1 MNVPEPLETNYGA
14 LADIVGLDEVDA
26 YVHVG
31 EGTDDVM
38 RYLTRVDGE
47 DKYYAFAHTG
57 ETTAVFVRQRYL
69 NEAHETFPGD
79 EIVEIAPEQSVVEA
93 VGRFLGE
100 NPTVRVPETV
110 PVGIVRD
117 LKSVATVEVVDEPDT
132 VWCAKNEDEIRV
144 LADIAEGVQHGIA
157 RAETVLARAEI
168 DGDRLLWDGRELTT
182 ERLRRE
188 VKKTLAEYGLSD
200 FGNVI
205 IGAGPSCA
213 DLHFTGLD
221 TIQPHETV
229 LLDLGPRGPAG
240 YYGDISRTFVPGEPD
255 EWAIETY
262 DVVEKALHAAFDTLE
277 RGAGLTAGELYDSM
291 ADVIEAHGYGTGVDE
306 TDEDAVG
313 LSHGTGHGIGVR
325 IHEKP
330 FQYADSDA
338 TLEAGNVFT
347 IEPGL
352 YDPNR
357 GGVRL
362 EDVVVLGEDGFENL
376 MDYPTEITPVERSS
390 PPEFL
395 R

>member
-1 MNVPEPLETNYGA
+1 MNVSEPLETNYGE
-14 LADIVGLDEVDA
+14 LANIVDLHEVDA

-57 ETTAVFVRQRYL
+57 ETTAVFVQQRYL
-69 NEAHETFPGD
+69 SEAYGAFPGD
-79 EIVEIAPEQSVVEA
+79 EIVETAPEQSVVEA
-93 VGRFLGE
+93 VAEFLGE
-100 NPTVRVPETV
+100 DPTVRVPETV

-117 LKSVATVEVVDEPDT
+117 LESVAAVEVVDEPDT
-132 VWCAKNEDEIRV
+132 VWCVKNEDEIQI
-144 LADIAEGVQHGIA
+144 LADIAKGVQYGIA

-168 DGDRLLWDGRELTT
+168 NGNRLLWEGRELTT

-188 VKKTLAEYGLSD
+188 VQKALADYGLSD
-200 FGNVI
+200 FGNI
-205 IGAGPSCA
+205 IVGAGPSCA

-221 TIQPHETV
+221 TVRPHETV
-229 LLDLGPRGPAG
+229 LLDLSPRGPAG

-255 EWAIETY
+255 EWALEAY
-262 DVVEKALHAAFDTLE
+262 DIVEEALRAAFDTLE
-277 RGAGLTAGELYDSM
+277 RGAGVTAGELYGSM
-291 ADVIEAHGYGTGVDE
+291 ADVIESHGYETGVDE
-306 TDEDAVG
+306 TADDAVG

-330 FQYADSDA
+330 FQWADSDV

-347 IEPGL
+347 VEPGL
-352 YDPNR
+352 YDPSR

-362 EDVVVLGEDGFENL
+362 EDVVVLKEDGFENF
-376 MDYPTEITPVERSS
+376 MDYPTRITPVERGS
-390 PPEFL
+390 PPEFI
-395 R
+395 